1 MVAVLLISLVVAGDA
16 APRRAPLSLLCP
28 SCVIAIPSVWP
39 FPVCNNDRVPE
50 GIYGISKNLI
60 LQIACQYF
68 SATVTWKS
76 EVRAEGKEHADI
88 ASRRISAAAISV
100 PTTSPT
106 AAFISA
112 ISRVQRLYSSLVTS
126 IRLGYE
132 DRCPLRALTCLAS
145 RERVLPVSVLLTYST
160 TSHIEGIVI
169 KELSVDT
176 IIAVIFPTEN
186 DIEHV
191 LDYFPNQIHLFIQ
204 SLKDD
209 VLGAKLP
216 REEQHPLVFSFH
228 TAGDF
233 ARRWTNGRREVLSKA
248 GGSK

>member
-1 MVAVLLISLVVAGDA
+1 MCDRHPVYVAIS
-16 APRRAPLSLLCP
+16 
-28 SCVIAIPSVWP
+28 W
-39 FPVCNNDRVPE
+39 
-50 GIYGISKNLI
+50 IYGISKNLI

-68 SATVTWKS
+68 SAIVTWKS

-132 DRCPLRALTCLAS
+132 DRFPLRALTCLAS
-145 RERVLPVSVLLTYST
+145 RERVLPVSLEQPITHNILRRRSVLPTYST

-204 SLKDD
+204 SD
-209 VLGAKLP
+209 VHEGHDHVV
-216 REEQHPLVFSFH
+216 E
-228 TAGDF
+228 
-233 ARRWTNGRREVLSKA
+233 N
-248 GGSK
+248 